1 MRFIFALLICPSLAL
16 GSEEP
21 ARAVR
26 AKGYGAILA
35 GDLANARDRAIE
47 DALRRAVEQ
56 AVGTYIQS
64 ETLVENFMLV
74 KDEILSRARGFVKS
88 YKVVSEGREDP
99 TTYAVTVEA
108 LVKLGDVTDAIEQ
121 LIERAGRPRIMVL
134 VNETVDGR
142 PSESHEADAAIVAAF
157 REKSERFLL
166 LDPEVVSRNIEASK
180 ARAALAGD
188 VKAASSIG
196 LMAGADLVIVGT
208 AEVRHIRQ
216 EVYGTSWESSQAKV
230 SAKAIWTSTGEII
243 ASESSSATRT
253 VAAEQQTGISAL
265 REACSGLVEAMLPKL
280 LEYWR
285 KEAFGTGKTIQMVVR
300 GIPSLSDLGSFETSL
315 RYSLRGIKKLR
326 QRSFEGGVALYD
338 LEAVSDGVQLAREL
352 ETKNLSPFKVKVISA
367 SRNRLEI
374 KVSKEERP

>member
-1 MRFIFALLICPSLAL
+1 MKFLFALLIGPSLAL
-16 GSEEP
+16 GSDTT
-21 ARAVR
+21 AVR

-64 ETLVENFMLV
+64 ETVVQNFMLV
-74 KDEILSRARGFVKS
+74 KDEILSRARGFVQS
-88 YKVVSEGREDP
+88 YKVVSEGKEDP
-99 TTYAVTVEA
+99 TTYTVTVDA
-108 LVKLGDVTDAIEQ
+108 LVRLGDVADAVEE

-134 VNETVDGR
+134 VHETVDGR
-142 PSESHEADAAIVAAF
+142 PSESHEAEDALISAF
-157 REKSERFLL
+157 KERSDRFLI
-166 LDPEVVSRNIEASK
+166 LDPETVSRNIEASK

-188 VKAASSIG
+188 LKAASSIG

-208 AEVRHIRQ
+208 AKVRHVRQ
-216 EVYGTSWESSQAKV
+216 EVYGTSWESSQATV
-230 SAKAIWTSTGEII
+230 SAEAVWTGTGEII
-243 ASESSSATRT
+243 AAESSAATKT

-265 REACSGLVEAMLPKL
+265 REACSGLVDRMLPKL

-285 KEAFGTGKTIQMVVR
+285 KEAFGTGKTVQMVVR
-300 GIPSLSDLGSFETSL
+300 GLSSLSDLGSFETSL

-326 QRSFEGGVALYD
+326 QRSFEGGTALYD
-338 LEAVSDGVQLAREL
+338 LEAVSDGVQIAREL

-367 SRNRLEI
+367 SRNRLEVQ
-374 KVSKEERP
+374 VSKEERP